1 MKSSKL
7 ILGLCA
13 ALVAASAF
21 AQATVTVYSQNL
33 APGDLFQNTQSG
45 LTGASFGHPNWVYN
59 NVRGNDF
66 SGTLGSVGIR
76 NNYPRSGNGSVY
88 FKTVSSGGKADIE
101 YFAAPTRTGTGPFY
115 SDGFR
120 PLGRLSELTHLSYE
134 WYRDG
139 SSNVNA
145 HLHPV
150 LRLLIIVE
158 DAQGNLPA
166 AGYLVFERAYNQ
178 GVVPVPTNSWVSDDI
193 IQSNYKLWA
202 TPGLRTALGYAATDF
217 PTLTIAGWLQR
228 ASDSNYTLHVL
239 AVNAGVGSGW
249 GTPFAGT
256 FEGAV
261 DNITFGFNGAYTTYN
276 FEVVPEP
283 ASMLALAS
291 GLIGLLG
298 LRRRK
303 R

>member
-21 AQATVTVYSQNL
+21 AQATVTVYSQNPV
-33 APGDLFQNTQSG
+33 PGD
-45 LTGASFGHPNWVYN
+45 SFTNGGPINQGQGFGNPNWVYN
-59 NVRGNDF
+59 NTRG
-66 SGTLGSVGIR
+66 GGSVGIR

-88 FKTVSSGGKADIE
+88 FNSTSNTGKADIE
-101 YFAAPTRTGTGPFY
+101 YFFDPQNSGGNFVPNQLNPNSILGT
-115 SDGFR
+115 
-120 PLGRLSELTHLSYE
+120 LNQLTHLSYE

-139 SSNVNA
+139 SSTA
-145 HLHPV
+145 PDHLHPV
-150 LRLLIIVE
+150 LRLGILRVNSNNSI
-158 DAQGNLPA
+158 NL
-166 AGYLVFERAYNQ
+166 GYLIFERIYN
-178 GVVPVPTNSWVSDDI
+178 GFGAAPTNSWQSDNI
-193 IQSNYKLWA
+193 IGSNYKLWA
-202 TPGLRTALGYAATDF
+202 TASLGFGDPNVNINNVLKTIPDWVSAASAANA
-217 PTLTIAGWLQR
+217 TLFVI
-228 ASDSNYTLHVL
+228 S
-239 AVNAGVGSGW
+239 VNAGIGSGW
-249 GTPFAGT
+249 TGSFT
-256 FEGAV
+256 GAV

-283 ASMLALAS
+283 ASMVALGS

>member
-21 AQATVTVYSQNL
+21 AQATVTVNSQNP
-33 APGDLFQNTQSG
+33 APGDLFTNAGSTNQGQ
-45 LTGASFGHPNWVYN
+45 SFGNPNWVYN
-59 NVRGNDF
+59 NTRG
-66 SGTLGSVGIR
+66 GGSVGIR

-88 FKTVSSGGKADIE
+88 FNSTSGSGKADIE
-101 YFAAPTRTGTGPFY
+101 YFADPVNASGNFASNPFNPSSILGP
-115 SDGFR
+115 
-120 PLGRLSELTHLSYE
+120 LAALSHLSYE

-139 SSNVNA
+139 SSNA
-145 HLHPV
+145 PDHLHPV
-150 LRLLIIVE
+150 LRLGILRVNSNNSI
-158 DAQGNLPA
+158 NL
-166 AGYLVFERAYNQ
+166 GYLVFERVYN
-178 GVVPVPTNSWVSDDI
+178 GFSGAAPANSWQSDDI
-193 IQSNYKLWA
+193 VSNNYGLWA
-202 TPGLRTALGYAATDF
+202 TASLGFGDPNVNFSQVFKTLSGWVSAANAVGA
-217 PTLTIAGWLQR
+217 TLFVI
-228 ASDSNYTLHVL
+228 S
-239 AVNAGVGSGW
+239 VNAGIGSGW
-249 GTPFAGT
+249 NGT

-283 ASMLALAS
+283 ASMVALGS

>member
-21 AQATVTVYSQNL
+21 AQATVTVYSQNP
-33 APGDLFQNTQSG
+33 APGDLFTNAGSTNQGQ
-45 LTGASFGHPNWVYN
+45 SFGNANWVYN
-59 NVRGNDF
+59 NTRRD
-66 SGTLGSVGIR
+66 GSVGIR

-88 FKTVSSGGKADIE
+88 FNSPDISGKADIE
-101 YFAAPTRTGTGPFY
+101 YFASPVNASGNFAPNPFNPSSILGPLA
-115 SDGFR
+115 D
-120 PLGRLSELTHLSYE
+120 LSHLSYE

-139 SSNVNA
+139 SSTA
-145 HLHPV
+145 PASLHPV
-150 LRLLIIVE
+150 LRLGILRVNQ
-158 DAQGNLPA
+158 DNTFAL
-166 AGYLVFERAYNQ
+166 GYLVFERVYN
-178 GVVPVPTNSWVSDDI
+178 GFGAAPIGSWQSDDI
-193 IQSNYKLWA
+193 VSNNYGLWA
-202 TPGLRTALGYAATDF
+202 TASLGFGDPNVNFSQVFKTIPEWVSAANAVGA
-217 PTLTIAGWLQR
+217 TLFVI
-228 ASDSNYTLHVL
+228 S
-239 AVNAGVGSGW
+239 VNAGIGSGW
-249 GTPFAGT
+249 NGT
-256 FEGAV
+256 FTGAV

-283 ASMLALAS
+283 ASMVALGS

>member
-21 AQATVTVYSQNL
+21 AQATVTVYSQNPV
-33 APGDLFQNTQSG
+33 PGDSFTNGG
-45 LTGASFGHPNWVYN
+45 LINQGQGFGNPNWVYN
-59 NVRGNDF
+59 NTRG
-66 SGTLGSVGIR
+66 GGSVGIR

-88 FKTVSSGGKADIE
+88 FNSTSNTGKADIE
-101 YFAAPTRTGTGPFY
+101 YFASPVNSGGNFAPNPYDPSSILGP
-115 SDGFR
+115 
-120 PLGRLSELTHLSYE
+120 LAALSHLSYE

-139 SSNVNA
+139 SSTALN

-150 LRLLIIVE
+150 LRLGILRVNQ
-158 DAQGNLPA
+158 DNTFAL
-166 AGYLVFERAYNQ
+166 GYLIFERVYN
-178 GVVPVPTNSWVSDDI
+178 GFSGAAPVNSWQSDDI
-193 IQSNYKLWA
+193 VSNNYKLWA
-202 TPGLRTALGYAATDF
+202 TASLGFGNPNDNINQVLKTIPDWVSAANAVGA
-217 PTLTIAGWLQR
+217 TLFVI
-228 ASDSNYTLHVL
+228 S
-239 AVNAGVGSGW
+239 VNAGIGSGW
-249 GTPFAGT
+249 DGT
-256 FEGAV
+256 FTGAV

-283 ASMLALAS
+283 ASMVALGS

>member
-21 AQATVTVYSQNL
+21 AQATVTVYSQNP
-33 APGDLFQNTQSG
+33 APGDLFTNTGSTNQG
-45 LTGASFGHPNWVYN
+45 QSFGNANWVYN
-59 NVRGNDF
+59 NTRG
-66 SGTLGSVGIR
+66 GGSVGIR

-88 FKTVSSGGKADIE
+88 FNSQSSTGKADIE
-101 YFAAPTRTGTGPFY
+101 YFASPVNASGNFAPNPFDP
-115 SDGFR
+115 SSI
-120 PLGRLSELTHLSYE
+120 LGSLAALSHLSYE

-139 SSNVNA
+139 SSTA
-145 HLHPV
+145 PDFLHPV
-150 LRLLIIVE
+150 LRLGVLRVNSDNSI
-158 DAQGNLPA
+158 NL
-166 AGYLVFERAYNQ
+166 GYLIFERVYN
-178 GVVPVPTNSWVSDDI
+178 GFSGAAPTDIWQSDNI
-193 IQSNYKLWA
+193 IGSNYGLWA
-202 TPGLRTALGYAATDF
+202 TASLGFGDPNVNFSQVFKTLSGWVSAANAANA
-217 PTLTIAGWLQR
+217 TLYVI
-228 ASDSNYTLHVL
+228 S
-239 AVNAGVGSGW
+239 VNAGIGSGW
-249 GTPFAGT
+249 NGT
-256 FEGAV
+256 FTGAV

-283 ASMLALAS
+283 ASMVALGS

>member
-21 AQATVTVYSQNL
+21 AQATVTVYSQNP
-33 APGDLFQNTQSG
+33 APGDLFTNTGSTNQG
-45 LTGASFGHPNWVYN
+45 QSFGNAKWVYN
-59 NVRGNDF
+59 NTRG
-66 SGTLGSVGIR
+66 GGSVGIR

-88 FKTVSSGGKADIE
+88 FNSTGSSGKADIE
-101 YFAAPTRTGTGPFY
+101 YFFDPQNSGGNFVPNQLNPNSILGT
-115 SDGFR
+115 
-120 PLGRLSELTHLSYE
+120 LNQLTHLSYE
-134 WYRDG
+134 WYRA
-139 SSNVNA
+139 SSSTAPN

-150 LRLLIIVE
+150 LRLGILRVNQ
-158 DAQGNLPA
+158 DNTFAL
-166 AGYLVFERAYNQ
+166 GYLVFERVYN
-178 GVVPVPTNSWVSDDI
+178 GFGAAPINSWQSDDI
-193 IQSNYKLWA
+193 VSNNYKLWA
-202 TPGLRTALGYAATDF
+202 TVSLGFGNPNDNINQVLKTIPDWVSAANAVGA
-217 PTLTIAGWLQR
+217 TLFVI
-228 ASDSNYTLHVL
+228 S
-239 AVNAGVGSGW
+239 VNAGIGSGW
-249 GTPFAGT
+249 NGT

-261 DNITFGFNGAYTTYN
+261 DNITFGFGGNYTTYN

-283 ASMLALAS
+283 ASMLALGS

>member
-21 AQATVTVYSQNL
+21 AQATVTVYSQNPV
-33 APGDLFQNTQSG
+33 PGDSFTNGGPTNQG
-45 LTGASFGHPNWVYN
+45 LSFGNPNWVYN
-59 NVRGNDF
+59 NTRRG
-66 SGTLGSVGIR
+66 GSVGIR
-76 NNYPRSGNGSVY
+76 TNYPRSGNGSVY
-88 FKTVSSGGKADIE
+88 FNSPDSLGKADIE
-101 YFAAPTRTGTGPFY
+101 YFADPVLVGGNFVPNPFNPSSILGPLA
-115 SDGFR
+115 D
-120 PLGRLSELTHLSYE
+120 LSHLSYE
-134 WYRDG
+134 WYRG
-139 SSNVNA
+139 ASSTVPN

-150 LRLLIIVE
+150 LRLGILRVNS
-158 DAQGNLPA
+158 DNTA
-166 AGYLVFERAYNQ
+166 AVGYLTFERVYN
-178 GVVPVPTNSWVSDDI
+178 GFYGAAPTGSWQSDDI
-193 IQSNYKLWA
+193 VSNNYKLWA
-202 TPGLRTALGYAATDF
+202 TDSLGFGDPNDDINQVLKTITEWVSAANAIGA
-217 PTLTIAGWLQR
+217 TLYVI
-228 ASDSNYTLHVL
+228 S
-239 AVNAGVGSGW
+239 VNAGIGSGW
-249 GTPFAGT
+249 NGT

-283 ASMLALAS
+283 ASMVALGS

>member
-21 AQATVTVYSQNL
+21 AQATVTVNSQYP
-33 APGDLFQNTQSG
+33 APGDLFTHAGSTNQGQ
-45 LTGASFGHPNWVYN
+45 SFGNPNWVYN
-59 NVRGNDF
+59 NTRG
-66 SGTLGSVGIR
+66 GGSVGIR

-88 FKTVSSGGKADIE
+88 FNSPGSSGKADIE
-101 YFAAPTRTGTGPFY
+101 YFADPVLAGSNFIPNPLNPSSILGP
-115 SDGFR
+115 
-120 PLGRLSELTHLSYE
+120 LAALSHLSYE
-134 WYRDG
+134 WYRAD
-139 SSNVNA
+139 SYTAPN

-150 LRLLIIVE
+150 LRLGILRVNQ
-158 DAQGNLPA
+158 DNTFAL
-166 AGYLVFERAYNQ
+166 GYLIFERVYN
-178 GVVPVPTNSWVSDDI
+178 GFGAAPTNSWQSDDI
-193 IQSNYKLWA
+193 VSNNYKLWA
-202 TPGLRTALGYAATDF
+202 TDSLGFGDPDVDLSQVLKTIPEWVSAASNANA
-217 PTLTIAGWLQR
+217 TLLVI
-228 ASDSNYTLHVL
+228 S
-239 AVNAGVGSGW
+239 VNAGIGSGW
-249 GTPFAGT
+249 NGT

-261 DNITFGFNGAYTTYN
+261 DNITFGFGGTYTTYN

-283 ASMLALAS
+283 ASMLALGS